1 MATDSR
7 EGNVADPVFTPD
19 LFAFLRDL
27 ARNNDRVWFAEN
39 RDRYER
45 DVKGPALR
53 FVAELAPHFG
63 KVSRHFRADPR
74 PVGGSLFRIH
84 RDVRFSKDKSPYKTH
99 VGIRFPHAKGR
110 DVHAPGFYLHLEP
123 GEVFAACGVWH
134 PDGPTL
140 TRIRGSIAARPDR
153 WRRIRD
159 GKRFR
164 ARYRL
169 GGDSLKRAPLG
180 YDADHPLLED
190 LKRKDYVAVAE
201 LDEDAVRRKEF
212 VKEFMALCRD
222 AEPFQRFL
230 CEALGLEM

>member
-1 MATDSR
+1 MKGAI
-7 EGNVADPVFTPD
+7 FTPD

-27 ARNNDRVWFAEN
+27 ARNNDRAWFAEN
-39 RDRYER
+39 RHRYDR

-53 FVAELAPHFG
+53 FVAELAPHLG
-63 KVSRHFRADPR
+63 KVSPHFRADPR

-99 VGIRFPHAKGR
+99 VGIRFSHKAGR

-123 GEVFAACGVWH
+123 GEIFLGCGVWH
-134 PDGPTL
+134 PDSATL
-140 TRIRGSIAARPDR
+140 ARIRGSIVARPDR
-153 WRRIRD
+153 WRRVRD

-164 ARYRL
+164 RRFRL
-169 GGDSLKRAPLG
+169 GGDTLQRAPRG
-180 YDADHPLLED
+180 IDPDHPFIED
-190 LKRKDYVAVAE
+190 LKRKDYIVIAE
-201 LDEDAVRRKEF
+201 LDEETVQRKEF
-212 VKEFMALCRD
+212 VREFSILCRD

>member
-1 MATDSR
+1 MTK
-7 EGNVADPVFTPD
+7 PFFTPD

-27 ARNNDRVWFAEN
+27 ARNNDRAWFAEN

-53 FVAELAPHFG
+53 FVADLAPHFG
-63 KVSRHFRADPR
+63 KVSRHFRSDPR

-99 VGIRFPHAKGR
+99 VGIRFPHAAGK

-134 PDGPTL
+134 PDGSTL
-140 TRIRGSIAARPDR
+140 TRIRGAIATRPDR

-164 ARYRL
+164 TRYRL
-169 GGDSLKRAPLG
+169 GGDSLKRPPRG
-180 YDADHPLLED
+180 IDADHPLIED

-201 LDEDAVRRKEF
+201 LDEDTVQRKEF
-212 VKEFMALCRD
+212 VNEFVSLCRD